1 MQWHSPSSLLRNL
14 IRSQVFGIVVTCS
27 NQNQFSE
34 SVLLLNVNCCLEVW
48 GWEVKTKLICSA
60 ELPAWCHLWLPALF
74 RNHFSTSCDD
84 RVVVLCSIL
93 YVSASLQGRIMF
105 ADLLAV
111 EGMKNLIMWSC
122 NFRWVLCSSV
132 PLPTEVTSQG
142 RFYSEGRR
150 PRTGAETTLN
160 VGSGWNGRQWE
171 GVVLLW
177 YPLGYLQL
185 SRRAKIFHS
194 STFLFKMSLWQ
205 FSGESTQSRLLAGAT
220 HSIMQQR
227 QLFELSPAEL
237 W

>member
-122 NFRWVLCSSV
+122 NFRWVLCFFCPSSHWGDITGKVLQWRNKAKDWCRDYTQRRKWVERETVRRGGVAVISLGV
-132 PLPTEVTSQG
+132 PP
-142 RFYSEGRR
+142 
-150 PRTGAETTLN
+150 
-160 VGSGWNGRQWE
+160 
-171 GVVLLW
+171 VV
-177 YPLGYLQL
+177 
-185 SRRAKIFHS
+185 K
-194 STFLFKMSLWQ
+194 TC
-205 FSGESTQSRLLAGAT
+205 
-220 HSIMQQR
+220 
-227 QLFELSPAEL
+227 
-237 W
+237 